1 MELQQLRGVVPAI
14 VTPYDDQDRVD
25 VKMSAQ
31 LTRWLVDAGVHG
43 IMTTGGT
50 GEFPHLDRR
59 ERQDVTRSV
68 VEAAAGR
75 VPVIAGTAACSTR
88 EVLLL
93 CEDAAEAGAQAVIT
107 VPPYYFPLPPSAL
120 AGFFGQ
126 VADRSPLPVF
136 VYNNPLYTGNGMT
149 PGLIAEILAHDNVAG
164 LKQSSSDLGQLVEV
178 IYEVRTRL
186 GLERSLCTG
195 IDSQFAAALAIGADG
210 IYSTAAG
217 VVPDR
222 IVRLFSL
229 GAAGETRSAADLQQE
244 LQPLN
249 RFLEYDPGYV
259 APAKEA
265 LRLLGFEVGGPRAPM
280 PALTDD
286 ELTRLRSALTQLK
299 ATA

>member
-1 MELQQLRGVVPAI
+1 
-14 VTPYDDQDRVD
+14 
-25 VKMSAQ
+25 
-31 LTRWLVDAGVHG
+31 
-43 IMTTGGT
+43 
-50 GEFPHLDRR
+50 
-59 ERQDVTRSV
+59 V

-93 CEDAAEAGAQAVIT
+93 CEDAAEAGAHAVIT

-120 AGFFGQ
+120 AEFFGQ

-136 VYNNPLYTGNGMT
+136 VYNNPLYTGNGMA
-149 PGLIAEILAHDNVAG
+149 PALIAEILAHDNVAG

-178 IYEVRTRL
+178 IYEVRTHL

-222 IVRLFSL
+222 MVRLFSL
-229 GAAGETRSAADLQQE
+229 ASAGDTAAAAHLQQE

-265 LRLLGFEVGGPRAPM
+265 LRLIGFEVGGPRAPM
-280 PALTDD
+280 PALTED
-286 ELTRLRSALTQLK
+286 ELTRLRSALAELK
-299 ATA
+299 ATD